1 MKLCFS
7 IACLA
12 SMGGLIFVALVAVSP
27 HVTFPGVVHAQDG
40 EAWAVNL
47 SSSANYSA
55 PNLAPVVSA
64 APTET
69 SEEVQTVDICDRTQ
83 QIRDAILAAPAVTVT
98 DCALVPASELTEI
111 PNLRLVEQGITSLK
125 AGDFDGL
132 TGITKLEMDDNS
144 ISSVAPG
151 VFDQLTNLTK
161 LDLCTNRLTRLPPGI
176 FDQLTL
182 LTELNL
188 YDNQLLGLPKGAF
201 DSLAK
206 LKTLNLYNN
215 RGFLTTLPPGV
226 FDSLT
231 NLETLDLRN
240 NPNLSYSPY
249 LLSPLSSLEKFND
262 SLYTRPEAPGAP
274 TGLTGTFTSGNIE
287 LSWTAPATGVAPT
300 SYQILRKAGDAGQMV
315 YVEDTYDPD
324 TVAVTYTDTNI
335 TEGQRYYYRVRAL
348 NAGGA
353 GPESNAAYVLASL
366 EPITAVPG
374 APTLTGVTH
383 GDASLTVN
391 WTAPPHRPGVVIN
404 SYKVRWTTIGGSF
417 NAGDTALA
425 SARQHTIQELANGT
439 AYQVQVIAVG
449 IGGDSDPSNTM
460 SRTPSTTP
468 GKPSVTLQVGEVA
481 GAAPGDRIRVSWTAP
496 SETGGFDITE
506 YRVQWKSGSQDFNKT
521 NRQAVV
527 TSGLTYTI
535 TGLNSATEYDVQVT
549 ASNGNGGGPA
559 SDVRSS
565 KPSTVP
571 DAPTGLT
578 LTAGDGSLAAAWTA
592 PASGGSPITG
602 YRVELRTESQA
613 WADATLHSSSTA
625 NATITASRGFAY
637 VARVIA
643 INANG
648 DSNPSGEASASVLDA
663 PGPPTGVTL
672 TRGDKEL
679 SVEWTAPAPDDLRPM
694 EQYVVRWRADGEVYD
709 SSREARVTTLSQVI
723 RGLTNGVKYFVQVSA
738 ENSIDESDPSAEVSE
753 TPGATPGQPTNV
765 NVTPGDGE
773 LIVEWRA
780 PSEIGGFDITE
791 YRVQWKSGSQD
802 FNKTNRQAVIT
813 SGLTYTITGLN
824 FATLYTV
831 RVLVGHQYWI
841 EG

>member
-1 MKLCFS
+1 MQSRLLTPDRSPDSGDVVSHETLLFDRMSSQHGRTHLCRLGCRFPACDFS
-7 IACLA
+7 WR
-12 SMGGLIFVALVAVSP
+12 SPRQVSP
-27 HVTFPGVVHAQDG
+27 S
-40 EAWAVNL
+40 WAVNL

-55 PNLAPVVSA
+55 PNIAPVVSA

-201 DSLAK
+201 DSLTK
-206 LKTLNLYNN
+206 LKTLNLYNNRGFLTTLRPGVFDSLTNLETLSLENNSTKDLPPGVFDNLTSLKTLNLKGNRLGDLRPGVFHNLTRLKTLNLYNN

-460 SRTPSTTP
+460 SGTPSTTP

-535 TGLNSATEYDVQVT
+535 TGLNFATEYDVQVI
-549 ASNGNGGGPA
+549 AVNINGGGAP
-559 SDVRSS
+559 SDVQSS

-571 DAPTGLT
+571 DAPTGLN
-578 LTAGDGSLAAAWTA
+578 LTPGDDSLDAAWTA
-592 PASGGSPITG
+592 PPTAEAQSPATGWSSGPK
-602 YRVELRTESQA
+602 
-613 WADATLHSSSTA
+613 
-625 NATITASRGFAY
+625 
-637 VARVIA
+637 ARL
-643 INANG
+643 G
-648 DSNPSGEASASVLDA
+648 LPRSH
-663 PGPPTGVTL
+663 
-672 TRGDKEL
+672 
-679 SVEWTAPAPDDLRPM
+679 TAPALLP
-694 EQYVVRWRADGEVYD
+694 
-709 SSREARVTTLSQVI
+709 
-723 RGLTNGVKYFVQVSA
+723 
-738 ENSIDESDPSAEVSE
+738 
-753 TPGATPGQPTNV
+753 
-765 NVTPGDGE
+765 
-773 LIVEWRA
+773 
-780 PSEIGGFDITE
+780 
-791 YRVQWKSGSQD
+791 
-802 FNKTNRQAVIT
+802 
-813 SGLTYTITGLN
+813 
-824 FATLYTV
+824 
-831 RVLVGHQYWI
+831 
-841 EG
+841 